1 MKPRK
6 LFTAITTVLC
16 SAALTT
22 PLWAQASRLTD
33 AIDQASGDVTSIA
46 RAAGATLGGVVGF
59 IGVGR
64 TAYKLSNGDTDA
76 TESLIMAVVGI
87 ALGFASVMLL

>member
-1 MKPRK
+1 MKK
-6 LFTAITTVLC
+6 HFTAIATVLW
-16 SAALTT
+16 SMALTT
-22 PLWAQASRLTD
+22 PLWAQASKLTG
-33 AIDQASGDVTSIA
+33 ALEQASGDVTNIA
-46 RAAGATLGGVVGF
+46 KAAGATLGGLVGF

-64 TAYKLSNGDTDA
+64 TAYKLSQGNTDA